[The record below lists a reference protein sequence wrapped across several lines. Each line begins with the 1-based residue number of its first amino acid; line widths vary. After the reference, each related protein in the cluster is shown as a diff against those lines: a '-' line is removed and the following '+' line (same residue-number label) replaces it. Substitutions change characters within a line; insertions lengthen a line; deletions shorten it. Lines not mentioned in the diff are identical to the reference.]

1 MPNQKGI
8 RPNVV
13 LIICDDIGFGDL
25 SCNGST
31 MIKTPNLDLVAE
43 KGARLTAMY
52 GGGPTCT
59 PARAALMTGRVAPR
73 TGAGRVL
80 FPGDNRGMH
89 LDELTMAS
97 YLKRKN
103 YRTGCFGKWHLG
115 DIPDSGPLRFGF
127 DSYARLAAEG
137 EIYVAQAVAEIEAHP
152 DVARA

>member
-52 GGGPTCT
+52 GGGPIWEISQTVDRCVSDSIAT
-59 PARAALMTGRVAPR
+59 SDFLTAMTW
-73 TGAGRVL
+73 
-80 FPGDNRGMH
+80 
-89 LDELTMAS
+89 S
-97 YLKRKN
+97 
-103 YRTGCFGKWHLG
+103 
-115 DIPDSGPLRFGF
+115 
-127 DSYARLAAEG
+127 
-137 EIYVAQAVAEIEAHP
+137 Q
-152 DVARA
+152 